1 MQTTFNLEPYEFTS
15 DFYKALKAL
24 VKNHRVKLIVETEM
38 DETERILSNPVMA
51 KILQERIA
59 NVEKGLVTEVN
70 IDELLAK

>member
-1 MQTTFNLEPYEFTS
+1 M
-15 DFYKALKAL
+15 
-24 VKNHRVKLIVETEM
+24 KNHRVKLIVETEM